1 MLNRALTL
9 NLKRASS
16 PLNVDQ
22 GWIKNHSYVV
32 YRHLLPP
39 FYSLWNMASSIQ
51 GWRVLQYNAG
61 AVLAFLHHCVYVF
74 ISTGCTVIP
83 GQSGQ
88 RSVMDPIVF
97 PVTAA
102 LQKWPQSQLFKSQV
116 SKHNEGQ
123 QYHLE
128 TPPPTHHSKDVV
140 SLTSGRC
147 LNCLVWTP
155 GGLSY
160 QTLHSFGSLKN
171 TLFKMCPIYP
181 SLEHKVLITLQLAIA
196 IWTND
201 RRFRINFIDPPG
213 GNSWCCSSNG

>member
-1 MLNRALTL
+1 MLTRVELKITPTYSTYTFLLLSIHFGKWPRQFRAEEFSNTMQVQCWRLLTI
-9 NLKRASS
+9 AS
-16 PLNVDQ
+16 
-22 GWIKNHSYVV
+22 
-32 YRHLLPP
+32 
-39 FYSLWNMASSIQ
+39 
-51 GWRVLQYNAG
+51 
-61 AVLAFLHHCVYVF
+61 VF

-102 LQKWPQSQLFKSQV
+102 RQKWPQSQLFKSQV
-116 SKHNEGQ
+116 SKHDEGQ

-147 LNCLVWTP
+147 LNCLVLTP

-160 QTLHSFGSLKN
+160 QTLHSVGSLKN
-171 TLFKMCPIYP
+171 TLFKMCPISP
-181 SLEHKVLITLQLAIA
+181 SLEHKVFIMLQLAIS
-196 IWTND
+196 I
-201 RRFRINFIDPPG
+201 
-213 GNSWCCSSNG
+213 